1 MYSFSN
7 FQNEFTSVHYFVA
20 MQLVA
25 VTTAEHMLPAGLRAQ
40 AYSFTQGSAKKSA
53 DTPTADYVSD
63 RIFNNMSAGSL
74 TTPSK
79 QTIGIN
85 TAVLRTNGALSQQQ
99 QQVVRELN
107 STAAPAESYVEAAD
121 NAADRVKVK
130 AHYPPQPGHSTSTS
144 QGPASSAVLAA
155 TSALTGMG
163 TDSGIANSSRPL
175 SSDESSSSITAPNIP
190 PASEDRHT
198 KVGADRAAPAAAAAD
213 AAAIIPVTTSASRRA
228 SSSGG
233 SSVASF
239 ASKRLPH
246 PAALLVNHH
255 SDRTIMFLVTLVT
268 YPFMFL
274 LMQAAAAAG
283 TKELAGE

>member
-1 MYSFSN
+1 
-7 FQNEFTSVHYFVA
+7 

-74 TTPSK
+74 STPSQ
-79 QTIGIN
+79 QTVGIN

-121 NAADRVKVK
+121 NAADRVRVK

-144 QGPASSAVLAA
+144 QGPAASSAVLAG
-155 TSALTGMG
+155 TSALTGRG
-163 TDSGIANSSRPL
+163 TDSGTANSSRPL
-175 SSDESSSSITAPNIP
+175 SSHESSSSITAPDIP
-190 PASEDRHT
+190 SASEDRHT
-198 KVGADRAAPAAAAAD
+198 KVGTDRPAPAAAAAAAD
-213 AAAIIPVTTSASRRA
+213 AAAIIPVTAASASRHA

-246 PAALLVNHH
+246 PAALLVNQH

-283 TKELAGE
+283 TKA